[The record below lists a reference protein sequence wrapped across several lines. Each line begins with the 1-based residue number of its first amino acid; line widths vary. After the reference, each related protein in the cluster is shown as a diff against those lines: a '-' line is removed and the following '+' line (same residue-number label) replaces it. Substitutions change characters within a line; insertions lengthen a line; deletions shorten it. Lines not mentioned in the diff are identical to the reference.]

1 MTKQLRNF
9 TIWLSLRRDEMTKLK
24 ISHKELSNAI
34 KAVTPSKKIKNPTEI
49 DLQVLIRALDTKMK
63 LTYRTEDAE
72 LTQVIDMEDS
82 VPEKVAFTLPLKK
95 LADLVGGMPS
105 DSTVTITKGD
115 EKHILSCSKNRS
127 RYTMVGHKPSAFPL
141 IGDDVS
147 KKQSVMKIQSEDLI
161 RTIKAVKYAAANQDV
176 RYYLNGVSFKVSNDV
191 LQLTATDGHRL
202 ADCKISV
209 DNTDNVNANVILATS
224 TVNDVQTIME
234 DNHGEV
240 TLSFSS
246 NHLVV
251 NVEDTTVIAKLI
263 DGMFPDC
270 ERVIPRDNEI
280 RVVVDKTQLK
290 SSLKQAKVL
299 SNEKF
304 NGAKFIF
311 GPDILQII
319 ATNPTQEEA
328 TEEFE
333 VLSSDLI
340 HQLSLGMN
348 ITYLAQAINS
358 IPDDHIVMTL
368 RDGTTSVLITS
379 PNCEGL
385 RAVVMPMR
393 L

>member
-1 MTKQLRNF
+1 
-9 TIWLSLRRDEMTKLK
+9 MTKLK
-24 ISHKELSNAI
+24 ISHKELSSAI
-34 KAVTPSKKIKNPTEI
+34 KAVTPSKKIKNPEEI

-63 LTYRTEDAE
+63 LTYRTQDAE
-72 LTQVIDMEDS
+72 LTQIIDMEDS
-82 VPEKVAFTLPLKK
+82 VPENVAFTLPLKK
-95 LADLVGGMPS
+95 LADLVAGMPS
-105 DSTVTITKGD
+105 NSTVTITKGD
-115 EKHILSCSKNRS
+115 EKHTLSCSENRS
-127 RYTMVGHKPSAFPL
+127 RYTMVGHSPSAFPL
-141 IGDDVS
+141 IGDEVS
-147 KKQSVMKIQSEDLI
+147 KKKSEVKIQSEDLI
-161 RTIKAVKYAAANQDV
+161 KTIKSVKYSAAHEDV
-176 RYYLNGVSFKVSNDV
+176 RYYLNGVSFKVANSV

-209 DNTDNVNANVILATS
+209 DTDNDVYANVILATS
-224 TVNDVQTIME
+224 TVNDVQTIIE
-234 DNHGEV
+234 DNSGEV

-251 NVEDTTVIAKLI
+251 NAAETTVIARLI
-263 DGMFPDC
+263 DGKFPDS
-270 ERVIPRDNEI
+270 ERVIPKNNEI
-280 RVVVDKTQLK
+280 NIVLNKNQLK

-311 GPDILQII
+311 GPEILQII

-333 VLSSDLI
+333 VLSSDI
-340 HQLSLGMN
+340 THQITLGMN

-368 RDGTTSVLITS
+368 RDETTSVLITS